1 MSITQRELEEE
12 ITSAKK
18 YIERLNDRLKGLE
31 PDQED
36 IREGTEQR
44 INRAKEILTI
54 KEKQLY
60 EMIRLTSA
68 GSRRSRRT
76 KKHSKK
82 TKSRKHKKHKKHR
95 KSYRR

>member
-68 GSRRSRRT
+68 SAGSRRT

>member
-68 GSRRSRRT
+68 SAGSRRSRRT

-82 TKSRKHKKHKKHR
+82 TKSRKHKKHR